1 MMKNDKRNKNL
12 LEQIDIQKKIIE
24 ELTAKIKVL
33 EDKIYLL
40 ENQNQNQNQNQNIK
54 KEYLKNDYI
63 NDFNCIK
70 ICDKCGK
77 LFLFTEVNCCS

>member
-12 LEQIDIQKKIIE
+12 LEQIEIQKKIIE

-40 ENQNQNQNQNQNIK
+40 ENQNQNIK
-54 KEYLKNDYI
+54 KEYLKTDYI
-63 NDFNCIK
+63 TDFNCIK

-77 LFLFTEVNCCS
+77 LFLFTEVNCCN